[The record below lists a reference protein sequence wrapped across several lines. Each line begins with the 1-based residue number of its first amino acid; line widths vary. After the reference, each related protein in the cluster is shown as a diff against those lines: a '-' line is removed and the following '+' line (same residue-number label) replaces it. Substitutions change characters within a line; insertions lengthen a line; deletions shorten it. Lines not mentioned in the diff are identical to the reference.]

1 MTNLARAST
10 RSIVRVIFVAA
21 LALPLMAFG
30 PRDALWALN
39 GRWIGPDLSLAVNA
53 HTMQGNAEDKRP
65 FQWEPLFLL
74 DVSGRFV
81 TFAIGERGFVAL
93 ISEDGREINV
103 TPFGGQ
109 RSVLLHRYR

>member
-1 MTNLARAST
+1 MTIPNRASAGET
-10 RSIVRVIFVAA
+10 VRTVLVAA

-39 GRWIGPDLSLAVNA
+39 GRWLGPELSLAVNA
-53 HTMQGNAEDKRP
+53 HTMQGNAEEKRP

-74 DVSGRFV
+74 DVSGRLV
-81 TFAIGERGFVAL
+81 TFSIGERGFVAL
-93 ISEDGREINV
+93 ISEDGRELHV

-109 RSVLLHRYR
+109 RSVILHRYR